1 MSLYY
6 LGIKSYTI
14 VMDKKLKKYIERYE
28 NIKNHTRHELLP
40 NGGMIVLLN
49 QGTSCEVYIDDG
61 SYVLDNSQAML
72 INAYEVSTL
81 VESNEML
88 NLIAIRFRG
97 AGASFFY
104 EEQMEELMQAPKVP
118 IYIEKNI
125 LENELDDY
133 LKNRLTPSKLPF
145 NIMKI
150 IDLLDEQGSAYSID
164 DVLAIANV
172 PRKILDKMF
181 NLKTGLTFK
190 TYASLTAGAG
200 EREQVREKSF

>member
-1 MSLYY
+1 
-6 LGIKSYTI
+6 
-14 VMDKKLKKYIERYE
+14 MDKKLKKYIKRYDV
-28 NIKNHTRHELLP
+28 IQDCTSYELMP
-40 NGGMIVLLN
+40 NGGMIVLVN
-49 QGTSCEVYIDDG
+49 NDYNCEVRIENETYT
-61 SYVLDNSQAML
+61 LDRFQAML
-72 INAYEVSTL
+72 INAYEVS
-81 VESNEML
+81 VSIESNENI

-125 LENELDDY
+125 LEDKLDAY

-181 NLKTGLTFK
+181 NLRTGLTFK

-200 EREQVREKSF
+200 ERE